1 MHEHGANTRGSGVLD
16 AGIGETMT
24 GEWLESAGE
33 DGAAI
38 VDAFTGQ

>member
-1 MHEHGANTRGSGVLD
+1 MSVEEAGDELAAEL

-38 VDAFTGQ
+38 VDAFKAQ